1 MATLQGDPKKISEL
15 VACTTPNSSAD
26 YIVLVANAGS
36 NTEKCLI
43 NTMFSSAQINAAVF
57 VYTTTDELYITD
69 NTTPANST
77 ANATQGRIW
86 YDDTYMYIAVGN
98 NNIKRITLEAF

>member
-15 VACTTPNSSAD
+15 VACTAPNSAAD

-43 NTMFSSAQINAAVF
+43 NTMFSSATVNAAVF

-69 NTTPANST
+69 NTTPVNST
-77 ANATQGRIW
+77 ANVTQGRIW
-86 YDDTYMYIAVGN
+86 YDDTYMYVAVGN